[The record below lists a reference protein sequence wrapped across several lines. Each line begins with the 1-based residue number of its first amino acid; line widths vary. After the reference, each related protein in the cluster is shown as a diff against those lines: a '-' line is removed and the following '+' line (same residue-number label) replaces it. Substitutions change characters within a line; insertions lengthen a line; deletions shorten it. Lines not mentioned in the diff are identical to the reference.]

1 LAKEPRTVG
10 RLRILLDTHVLVW
23 MHTNPKMLGKQTQQA
38 LQNASAVFYSPLSV
52 FEFAQKLASKKTS
65 PKDLINASTAVGL
78 QQLPL
83 TVEGALETMRFG
95 SLRKRDPMDLL
106 LLSQASAQR
115 LHFYTADQVLLDLEL
130 DFVKN
135 AEL

>member
-1 LAKEPRTVG
+1 
-10 RLRILLDTHVLVW
+10 

-38 LQNASAVFYSPLSV
+38 LQNANAVFYSPLSV

-65 PKDLINASTAVGL
+65 AKDLINASTAVGL

-83 TVEGALETMRFG
+83 TVEGALETLRFG

-115 LHFYTADQVLLDLEL
+115 LHFYTADQVLLDLDL